1 MSTQENTQLDNS
13 EFTSIVDKNKK
24 SPLGYITIIATVT
37 FAVTGLLAIGIIPR
51 LHKQSELN
59 AFAKSTN
66 KKVPTVNVTKP
77 KLGEKFTELVLPST
91 IQASQETTIYA
102 RTSGYLQKRTVDIG
116 DRVNAGQLLAVI
128 DAPETDQDVQQANAE
143 IAKSQANLAQVQADL
158 VQKQSNLSQTKA
170 NVKARQAELVQA
182 RSNLELARQ
191 TWQRWQSL
199 QQQGAVAKQAADE
212 KRTAFNAAK
221 ANVDAIAARVKSDED
236 NVNTALAAI
245 NSQKANI
252 NAVTATGNVSQSNL
266 QRINAL
272 QSFKRI
278 VAPFTGVITARN
290 VDIGALISAGS
301 NNNSGNSWLFKIA
314 QTDNLRIR
322 INVPQAFVQSIH
334 TGETALVS
342 VRELP
347 KKPFSGK
354 VIRTA
359 DVLDAT
365 SNTLLTEIEVQNT
378 NNVLRP
384 GMYAEVKF
392 KTERANPPL
401 LVPSNTLVINA
412 DGVQVATV
420 TKENKVKYKKVE
432 LGRDYG
438 TQVEVVSGLTPNAKL
453 ITNPTDSLQDGKPV
467 KAIVLK
473 KGKKSKN

>member
-1 MSTQENTQLDNS
+1 MDTQENTQVDNS
-13 EFTSIVDKNKK
+13 ELTSITAKNQK
-24 SPLGYITIIATVT
+24 SRINYITIIATTT
-37 FAVTGLLAIGIIPR
+37 FVVTGLLAIGIIPR
-51 LHKQSELN
+51 LQRQSELN
-59 AFAKSTN
+59 AFAKST
-66 KKVPTVNVTKP
+66 KAKVPTVNVIKP
-77 KLGEKFTELVLPST
+77 KLAEKFTELVLPST

-102 RTSGYLQKRTVDIG
+102 RTSGYLQKRLVDIG
-116 DRVNAGQLLAVI
+116 DRVNAGQLLSVI

-278 VAPFTGVITARN
+278 IAPFTGVITARN

-347 KKPFSGK
+347 KKSFSGK

-365 SNTLLTEIEVQNT
+365 SNTLVTEIEVQNAD
-378 NNVLRP
+378 NVLRP

>member
-1 MSTQENTQLDNS
+1 MSTQENTQVDNS
-13 EFTSIVDKNKK
+13 KLTSIATENKK
-24 SPLGYITIIATVT
+24 SRFGYITIFATTT

-59 AFAKSTN
+59 AFATSTN
-66 KKVPTVNVTKP
+66 KKVPTVNVIKP
-77 KLGEKFTELVLPST
+77 KLAEKFTELVLPST
-91 IQASQETTIYA
+91 IQAAQETTIYA

-116 DRVNAGQLLAVI
+116 DRVTANQLLAVI

-158 VQKQSNLSQTKA
+158 VQKQSNLSQVKA
-170 NVKARQAELVQA
+170 NLQARKAELVQA
-182 RSNLELARQ
+182 RTNLELARQ

-199 QQQGAVAKQAADE
+199 QQQGAVSKQAADE
-212 KRTAFNAAK
+212 KQSAFNVAK
-221 ANVDAIAARVKSDED
+221 ANVDAIISRVKADKD

-266 QRINAL
+266 RRVNVL
-272 QSFKRI
+272 QSFKRV
-278 VAPFTGVITARN
+278 VAPFAGVITARN
-290 VDIGALISAGS
+290 IDTGALISAGS

-334 TGETALVS
+334 TAETALVS

-347 KKPFSGK
+347 KKSFSGK

-365 SNTLLTEIEVQNT
+365 SNTLLTEIEVQNAD
-378 NNVLRP
+378 NILRP

-401 LVPSNTLVINA
+401 LIPSNTLVINA

-438 TQVEVVSGLTPNAKL
+438 TQVEVVSGLNPNAKL

-467 KAIVLK
+467 KAVALK
-473 KGKKSKN
+473 KGKKPKN